1 MGVHVTDEDILD
13 VARRYDVLP
22 GSLKSL
28 VFALLEKGLSRTEIR
43 YLLRGH
49 RKPNDAGTFAA
60 TIRTYHGAWE
70 KQQGAA
76 RGPG

>member
-28 VFALLEKGLSRTEIR
+28 VFALLEKGLSRAEAR
-43 YLLRGH
+43 FVLRD
-49 RKPNDAGTFAA
+49 RKKRDDSGTFAA
-60 TIRTYHGAWE
+60 TVRSYYAQWRKRQAEERDG
-70 KQQGAA
+70 
-76 RGPG
+76 